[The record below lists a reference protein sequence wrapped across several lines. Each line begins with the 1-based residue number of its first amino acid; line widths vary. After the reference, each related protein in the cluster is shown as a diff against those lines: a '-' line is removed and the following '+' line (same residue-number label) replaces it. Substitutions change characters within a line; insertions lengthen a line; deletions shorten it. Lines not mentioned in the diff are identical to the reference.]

1 MAGTTSTALNARAPR
16 PPERQRYDRNVQ
28 AFLSTALPLGGG
40 VRVLLIEPGIDRLRV
55 ALDLAAEQELPD
67 VVAMLNDNA
76 SMAII

>member
-1 MAGTTSTALNARAPR
+1 M
-16 PPERQRYDRNVQ
+16 
-28 AFLSTALPLGGG
+28 STALPLGGG

-67 VVAMLNDNA
+67 AVAMLNDNA